1 MGLVKIHETEIT
13 TGVSSVDIGGSNWD
27 TSYDTYMGVIQN
39 LSGATDNT
47 YTAMRILDNT
57 NSMVTSSLY
66 NQTHLGMTQTTG
78 ASFAGTIPDNSFIYL
93 TNNRLGLGTHEVAYA
108 LIYLYRFNDSS
119 SYSYFTQYQ
128 VNIENQGKTQG
139 LTGGG
144 VLKQNSTHKGFRIY
158 QNSGNIDGGSFS
170 LYGITS

>member
-1 MGLVKIHETEIT
+1 MGLVKIHETVVT
-13 TGVSSVDIGGSNWD
+13 SGVSSVDIGGSNWD
-27 TSYDTYMGVIQN
+27 SSYETYLGVIQN

-47 YTAMRILDNT
+47 YTALRILDNT

-66 NQTHLGMTQTTG
+66 NQTHLGMTEISNS
-78 ASFAGTIPDNSFIYL
+78 SFGGYITANSFIYL
-93 TNNRLGLGTHEVAYA
+93 ANNRLGLGTHEVSYA
-108 LIYLYRFNDSS
+108 LFYLYRFNDSS

-128 VNIENQGKTQG
+128 VNIENGGKTQG

-144 VLKQNSTHKGFRIY
+144 VLKQNAQHRGFRIY
-158 QNSGNIDGGSFS
+158 QSSGNIDDGTFT